1 MAITI
6 SGENN
11 NDRITAADGVID
23 TISGFNISGIIT
35 ASSFTGDL
43 TGDVTGNLTGN
54 VTGNINNSTLLLQT
68 GGTERL
74 RIESNGRI
82 AVGGFSGASNDLH
95 IKTASSPTIRLEDT
109 TNTCVLLSY
118 AQNSN
123 AHVGTYSNHDLI
135 FDTNSV
141 ESLRIKSSGTS
152 AGGKAIFA
160 DEIET
165 PQDYP
170 TTKPLLDFNFTS
182 VKRLDSRI
190 TYRRTGPASFND
202 EFGKVVIVGENV
214 PRFDH
219 TFPEY
224 WDEGTFGDSN
234 SKGESRGLLIE
245 ESRTNIYK
253 NNHNLKTTND
263 HASVTQT
270 VNTTETTAPDGT
282 FTATKIDV
290 TGGDQWTRFDGNNG
304 LDIGE
309 INHSDTYST
318 SIYMKTVGTSNVNV
332 ALDFGDS
339 GNKTFSVGQ
348 EWKRY
353 AISNVHNNY
362 GASTKFID
370 LVLQGDIYIWG
381 LQCEKAPSPSS
392 YIPTSGFSQT
402 RGTDVVRI
410 EGEDFTNIYNDAEGT
425 FILQASTGDLTTST
439 NQLTWGVEK
448 SGGSADF
455 ALVGYRL
462 GGGGSGYV
470 GAWYSSGGTQ
480 AFLNMNGNVTQDVPF
495 KAAFSYKT
503 NDMDAVTNGGTLS
516 SDNSATMAASG
527 TFDRFVLG
535 QYAAYGDLTI
545 GHVQR
550 IMYYTSK
557 LTDNQLK
564 TMTS

>member
-1 MAITI
+1 ITRPQ
-6 SGENN
+6 SAVAE
-11 NDRITAADGVID
+11 
-23 TISGFNISGIIT
+23 
-35 ASSFTGDL
+35 
-43 TGDVTGNLTGN
+43 
-54 VTGNINNSTLLLQT
+54 
-68 GGTERL
+68 ERL
-74 RIESNGRI
+74 RIQSNGKI
-82 AVGGFSGASNDLH
+82 AVGGFSGADSDLH
-95 IKTASSPTIRLEDT
+95 IKTALSPTIRLEDT
-109 TNTCVLLSY
+109 THNCILLSY

-495 KAAFSYKT
+495 KAAF
-503 NDMDAVTNGGTLS
+503 
-516 SDNSATMAASG
+516 
-527 TFDRFVLG
+527 
-535 QYAAYGDLTI
+535 
-545 GHVQR
+545 
-550 IMYYTSK
+550 
-557 LTDNQLK
+557 
-564 TMTS
+564 